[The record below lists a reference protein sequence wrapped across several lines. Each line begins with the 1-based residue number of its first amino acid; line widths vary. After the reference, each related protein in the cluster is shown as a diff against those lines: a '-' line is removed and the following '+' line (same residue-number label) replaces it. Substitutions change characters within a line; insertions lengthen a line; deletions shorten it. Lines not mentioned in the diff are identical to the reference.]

1 MNEKTIEDALNL
13 LISGELDL
21 VDTALGEVS
30 NIKTYAEAGIL
41 TRDSGLVLRMEDGSE
56 FQITFSILC
65 HLPNGAG
72 APKRPGPVLYAAD
85 ISDGR
90 VVIS

>member
-21 VDTALGEVS
+21 VDTALGEGS

-56 FQITFSILC
+56 FQITIKQS
-65 HLPNGAG
+65 
-72 APKRPGPVLYAAD
+72 K
-85 ISDGR
+85 
-90 VVIS
+90 

>member
-1 MNEKTIEDALNL
+1 MDTNEKTIEDALNL

-56 FQITFSILC
+56 FQITIKQS
-65 HLPNGAG
+65 
-72 APKRPGPVLYAAD
+72 K
-85 ISDGR
+85 
-90 VVIS
+90 

>member
-13 LISGELDL
+13 LISGELD
-21 VDTALGEVS
+21 LGEVS

-56 FQITFSILC
+56 FQITIKQS
-65 HLPNGAG
+65 
-72 APKRPGPVLYAAD
+72 K
-85 ISDGR
+85 
-90 VVIS
+90 

>member
-13 LISGELDL
+13 PISVELDL

-30 NIKTYAEAGIL
+30 NIKTYAEVGLL

-56 FQITFSILC
+56 FQITIKQS
-65 HLPNGAG
+65 
-72 APKRPGPVLYAAD
+72 K
-85 ISDGR
+85 
-90 VVIS
+90 

>member
-41 TRDSGLVLRMEDGSE
+41 MRDSGLVLRMEDGSE
-56 FQITFSILC
+56 FQITIKQS
-65 HLPNGAG
+65 
-72 APKRPGPVLYAAD
+72 K
-85 ISDGR
+85 
-90 VVIS
+90 

>member
-13 LISGELDL
+13 LISGGLDL
-21 VDTALGEVS
+21 GDTALGEVS

-56 FQITFSILC
+56 FQITIKQS
-65 HLPNGAG
+65 
-72 APKRPGPVLYAAD
+72 K
-85 ISDGR
+85 
-90 VVIS
+90 

>member
-21 VDTALGEVS
+21 VDTALGEES

-56 FQITFSILC
+56 FQITIKQS
-65 HLPNGAG
+65 
-72 APKRPGPVLYAAD
+72 K
-85 ISDGR
+85 
-90 VVIS
+90 

>member
-1 MNEKTIEDALNL
+1 MNEKTVEDALNL

-56 FQITFSILC
+56 FQITIKQS
-65 HLPNGAG
+65 
-72 APKRPGPVLYAAD
+72 K
-85 ISDGR
+85 
-90 VVIS
+90 

>member
-21 VDTALGEVS
+21 VETALGEVS

-56 FQITFSILC
+56 FQITIKQS
-65 HLPNGAG
+65 
-72 APKRPGPVLYAAD
+72 K
-85 ISDGR
+85 
-90 VVIS
+90 

>member
-13 LISGELDL
+13 LISGELEL

-56 FQITFSILC
+56 FQITIKQS
-65 HLPNGAG
+65 
-72 APKRPGPVLYAAD
+72 K
-85 ISDGR
+85 
-90 VVIS
+90 

>member
-1 MNEKTIEDALNL
+1 MEERDMNMNEKIIEDALNL

-30 NIKTYAEAGIL
+30 NIKTYTEAGLL

-56 FQITFSILC
+56 FQITIKQS
-65 HLPNGAG
+65 
-72 APKRPGPVLYAAD
+72 
-85 ISDGR
+85 
-90 VVIS
+90 

>member
-21 VDTALGEVS
+21 VDTALGEIS

-56 FQITFSILC
+56 FQITIKQSKWATSFAI
-65 HLPNGAG
+65 
-72 APKRPGPVLYAAD
+72 
-85 ISDGR
+85 
-90 VVIS
+90 VISRLLVNSQYFP

>member
-1 MNEKTIEDALNL
+1 MNEKPIEDALNL

-56 FQITFSILC
+56 FQITIKQS
-65 HLPNGAG
+65 
-72 APKRPGPVLYAAD
+72 K
-85 ISDGR
+85 
-90 VVIS
+90 

>member
-30 NIKTYAEAGIL
+30 NIKTYADAGQ
-41 TRDSGLVLRMEDGSE
+41 RPCPS
-56 FQITFSILC
+56 
-65 HLPNGAG
+65 NGGRERVSDHHQAEQMSRN
-72 APKRPGPVLYAAD
+72 RPARAVCRG
-85 ISDGR
+85 
-90 VVIS
+90 

>member
-30 NIKTYAEAGIL
+30 NIKTYAEAEIL

-56 FQITFSILC
+56 FQITIKQS
-65 HLPNGAG
+65 
-72 APKRPGPVLYAAD
+72 K
-85 ISDGR
+85 
-90 VVIS
+90 

>member
-56 FQITFSILC
+56 FQITIKQSKSR
-65 HLPNGAG
+65 N
-72 APKRPGPVLYAAD
+72 RPARAVCRG
-85 ISDGR
+85 
-90 VVIS
+90 

>member
-13 LISGELDL
+13 LMSGELDL

-56 FQITFSILC
+56 FQITIKQS
-65 HLPNGAG
+65 
-72 APKRPGPVLYAAD
+72 K
-85 ISDGR
+85 
-90 VVIS
+90 

>member
-30 NIKTYAEAGIL
+30 NNKTYAEAGIL

-56 FQITFSILC
+56 FQITIKQS
-65 HLPNGAG
+65 
-72 APKRPGPVLYAAD
+72 K
-85 ISDGR
+85 
-90 VVIS
+90 

>member
-1 MNEKTIEDALNL
+1 MDMNEKTIEDALNL

-41 TRDSGLVLRMEDGSE
+41 MRDSGLVLRMEDGSE
-56 FQITFSILC
+56 FQITIKQS
-65 HLPNGAG
+65 
-72 APKRPGPVLYAAD
+72 K
-85 ISDGR
+85 
-90 VVIS
+90 

>member
-21 VDTALGEVS
+21 VDTALGELS

-56 FQITFSILC
+56 FQITIKQS
-65 HLPNGAG
+65 
-72 APKRPGPVLYAAD
+72 K
-85 ISDGR
+85 
-90 VVIS
+90 

>member
-21 VDTALGEVS
+21 IDTALGEVS

-56 FQITFSILC
+56 FQITIKQS
-65 HLPNGAG
+65 
-72 APKRPGPVLYAAD
+72 K
-85 ISDGR
+85 
-90 VVIS
+90 

>member
-56 FQITFSILC
+56 FQITIKHS
-65 HLPNGAG
+65 
-72 APKRPGPVLYAAD
+72 K
-85 ISDGR
+85 
-90 VVIS
+90 